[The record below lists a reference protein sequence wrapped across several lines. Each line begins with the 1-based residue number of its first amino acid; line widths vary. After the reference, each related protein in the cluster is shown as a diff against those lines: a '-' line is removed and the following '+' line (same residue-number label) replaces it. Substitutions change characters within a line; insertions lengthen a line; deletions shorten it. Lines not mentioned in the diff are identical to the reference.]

1 MLKENLL
8 KEADEQAKQFQMIGP
23 LKAHIDRLEVK
34 LKDQVEE
41 LVYVK
46 IENEELRQSLIEK
59 SKETKQA
66 ESELEKAYLVSGS
79 LQ

>member
-23 LKAHIDRLEVK
+23 LKSHIDRLEVK

-41 LVYVK
+41 LVHVK